1 MQPFG
6 KPRQEKEDAELLAL
20 RHLHSQIRGQAG
32 EQPEEIKKALAV
44 IEANSRKD
52 DAKSYKQ
59 LIYLLTQARKK
70 LSDVEEQWDSFRTQ
84 WTEYLDN
91 ATKMWTAHIDS
102 FEEGEQKFS
111 EKRREAAL
119 YLQYIRTQLHD
130 VHVRTMSLE
139 GMVPSGELQEGQ
151 TVLDDTM
158 TIMDVEDTIAQPQL
172 SQLKT
177 DLKGVVQK
185 VKDTIEEKMSKRPL
199 ASRAGDGDDVTL
211 VEPADKK
218 QRESN

>member
-6 KPRQEKEDAELLAL
+6 KPRVEKEDAELLAL

-32 EQPEEIKKALAV
+32 EQSEEIKKALAV
-44 IEANSRKD
+44 IDANTRKD
-52 DAKSYKQ
+52 DARSYKQ

-70 LSDVEEQWDSFRTQ
+70 LSDIEEQWDSFRSQ
-84 WTEYLDN
+84 WSEYLDS

-102 FEEGEQKFS
+102 YEEGEQKFS

-130 VHVRTMSLE
+130 VHVKTMSVE
-139 GMVPSGELQEGQ
+139 GTIPSGELQEGQ
-151 TVLDDTM
+151 TVLDVTM
-158 TIMDVEDTIAQPQL
+158 TITDVEDSIAEPQL
-172 SQLKT
+172 AQLKT

-185 VKDTIEEKMSKRPL
+185 VKDTIEEKMTKRSL
-199 ASRAGDGDDVTL
+199 AARASDGDDVK
-211 VEPADKK
+211 VIKPVDKK
-218 QRESN
+218 QRDSS

>member
-1 MQPFG
+1 M
-6 KPRQEKEDAELLAL
+6 
-20 RHLHSQIRGQAG
+20 
-32 EQPEEIKKALAV
+32 
-44 IEANSRKD
+44 
-52 DAKSYKQ
+52 
-59 LIYLLTQARKK
+59 
-70 LSDVEEQWDSFRTQ
+70 
-84 WTEYLDN
+84 
-91 ATKMWTAHIDS
+91 
-102 FEEGEQKFS
+102 EG
-111 EKRREAAL
+111 
-119 YLQYIRTQLHD
+119 T
-130 VHVRTMSLE
+130 
-139 GMVPSGELQEGQ
+139 VPSGELQEGQ